1 MNHRTQLSVMRVATV
16 AAACALLSL
25 TACGR
30 KDAASDKAGQPAS
43 DQAPKAAAA
52 DRDIKIVS
60 IKPEVEAFKAGET
73 VKLALSASYTLPAQG
88 GLIGL
93 VVQDA
98 TGTQLADKLTPVE
111 GGSGTFVGEI
121 EFKVPAGERLTLIV
135 PLYVKGENKSSAS
148 ATREF
153 VVKAK

>member
-1 MNHRTQLSVMRVATV
+1 MNDRTQLSVIRIATIV
-16 AAACALLSL
+16 AACALLSL
-25 TACGR
+25 TACG
-30 KDAASDKAGQPAS
+30 KKEAAPDKAGQPAA
-43 DQAPKAAAA
+43 DQAPKAAAT
-52 DRDIKIVS
+52 DREIKIVS

-88 GLIGL
+88 GLVGL

-98 TGTQLADKLTPVE
+98 KGTQVADKLAPVE
-111 GGSGTFVGEI
+111 GGSGTFVGEV
-121 EFKVPAGERLTLIV
+121 EFKVPATERLTLIV

-148 ATREF
+148 ATRNF

>member
-1 MNHRTQLSVMRVATV
+1 MNDRTQHSLMRVATV
-16 AAACALLSL
+16 AAACALLAL
-25 TACGR
+25 TACG
-30 KDAASDKAGQPAS
+30 KKEVAPDKAGQPAT
-43 DQAPKAAAA
+43 DQGSKAAAT
-52 DRDIKIVS
+52 DREIKIVS
-60 IKPEVEAFKAGET
+60 IKPEVEALKAGET

-88 GLIGL
+88 GLVGL

-98 TGTQLADKLTPVE
+98 KGTQLADKLTPVE

-121 EFKVPAGERLTLIV
+121 EFKVPATERLTLIV

-153 VVKAK
+153 TVKAK